1 MRAYAIR
8 RILLI
13 IPTIFIVTI
22 MVFFSVRFIP
32 GDVIDLMVTE
42 MAQESGMG
50 SELTAE
56 TIRHSL
62 GLDENVFTQYG
73 RWLGVLPQRD
83 TAEGE
88 SRFRGAFQGNF
99 GESLWTGRSVRDDIF
114 SRYPISMELGIIA
127 VITAMIIALP
137 IGVYSAIRQD
147 TLGDYAG
154 RTFAILSISIPSF
167 WMATI
172 VVVYPAIWWNWT
184 PPVQYIPF
192 LDNPIENL
200 KQFFLPAI
208 IMGMHMA
215 GGTMRMTRTMM
226 LEVLRQDYIR
236 TAWAKGL
243 NERTVILRHA
253 LKNAFIP
260 IITIV
265 GPMILVLIGGSV
277 IMEQIFCLPGLG
289 RLFIEALNKRDYVVI
304 SGMNTITATGIVFIN
319 LAVDLSYA
327 WFDPRIQYR

>member
-8 RILLI
+8 RLILI
-13 IPTIFIVTI
+13 VPTIFIVTVI
-22 MVFFSVRFIP
+22 VFFSVRFIP

-56 TIRHSL
+56 TIRHAL
-62 GLDENVFTQYG
+62 GLDEPVHLQYV
-73 RWLGVLPQRD
+73 RWLGVWPQRD
-83 TAEGE
+83 GG
-88 SRFRGAFQGNF
+88 FQGAFQLNF
-99 GESLWTGRSVRDDIF
+99 GESLWTGRPVLDDII
-114 SRYPISMELGIIA
+114 SRYPISVELGAIA
-127 VITAMIIALP
+127 IITAILIALP

-147 TLGDYAG
+147 TIGDYAG
-154 RTFAILSISIPSF
+154 RSFAILAISVPSF
-167 WMATI
+167 WMGTL
-172 VVVYPAIWWNWT
+172 VVVYPAIWWGWT

-192 LDNPIENL
+192 IDNPIENL
-200 KQFFLPAI
+200 KQFILPAV

-243 NERTVILRHA
+243 NERTIIWRHA

-289 RLFIEALNKRDYVVI
+289 RLFIEALNKRDYIVI

-327 WFDPRIQYR
+327 WLDPRVQYR

>member
-8 RILLI
+8 RALLI

-22 MVFFSVRFIP
+22 IVFCLMRIIP

-62 GLDENVFTQYG
+62 GLDEDVVTQYL
-73 RWLGVLPQRD
+73 RWLGVAPQRD
-83 TAEGE
+83 GG
-88 SRFRGAFQGNF
+88 FHGAFQGDF
-99 GESLWTGRSVRDDIF
+99 GESLWTGRPVLPDII
-114 SRYPISMELGIIA
+114 SRYPISFELGAIA
-127 VITAMIIALP
+127 VITALIIALP
-137 IGVYSAIRQD
+137 IGIYSAIRQD

-154 RTFAILSISIPSF
+154 RSFAILAISVPSF
-167 WMATI
+167 WMATL

-192 LDNPIENL
+192 IDNPIENL
-200 KQFFLPAI
+200 KQFILPAV

-243 NERTVILRHA
+243 NERTIIWRHA

-265 GPMILVLIGGSV
+265 GPMILLLISGSV

-289 RLFIEALNKRDYVVI
+289 RLFIEAINKRDYIVM
-304 SGMNTITATGIVFIN
+304 SGMITITATGVVFVN

-327 WFDPRIQYR
+327 WLDPRVQYR

>member
-8 RILLI
+8 RALLI
-13 IPTIFIVTI
+13 IPTIFLVTLIVFCLMRI
-22 MVFFSVRFIP
+22 IP

-62 GLDENVFTQYG
+62 GLDEDVFTQYG
-73 RWLGVLPQRD
+73 RWLGVYPQRD
-83 TAEGE
+83 GG
-88 SRFRGAFQGNF
+88 FHGAFQGDF
-99 GESLWTGRSVRDDIF
+99 GESLWTGRPVLPDII
-114 SRYPISMELGIIA
+114 SRYPISFELGAIA
-127 VITAMIIALP
+127 VITALSISLP
-137 IGVYSAIRQD
+137 IGIFSAIRQD

-154 RTFAILSISIPSF
+154 RSFAIAAISVPSF
-167 WMATI
+167 WIATL

-192 LDNPIENL
+192 IDNPIENL

-208 IMGMHMA
+208 IMGMGMS
-215 GGTMRMTRTMM
+215 GGIMRMTRTMM

-243 NERTVILRHA
+243 NERTIILRHA

-265 GPMILVLIGGSV
+265 GPMILLLISGSV

-289 RLFIEALNKRDYVVI
+289 RLFIEAINKRDYIVM
-304 SGMNTITATGIVFIN
+304 SGMITITATGVVFVN

-327 WFDPRIQYR
+327 WLDPRIQYR